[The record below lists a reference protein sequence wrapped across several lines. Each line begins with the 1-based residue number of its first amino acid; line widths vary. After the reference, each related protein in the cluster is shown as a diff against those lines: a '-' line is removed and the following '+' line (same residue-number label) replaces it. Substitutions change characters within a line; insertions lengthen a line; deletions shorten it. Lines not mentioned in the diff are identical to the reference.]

1 MEKNIPRVIV
11 IGAGFGGLRIAR
23 ALATAPVQV
32 ILIDRNNYH
41 LFQPLLYQVATAG
54 LAPEDIAHPIRRIL
68 HNQKNLDFHLAEVTR
83 VDLDRR
89 QVFTPEGALLY
100 DFIVLAVGGQTNF
113 YGLEQ
118 VKKAAFELKGLNDAI
133 AIRNHLLG
141 QFERAAHEP
150 DASSRQAMLTFVVV
164 GGGPTGVEC
173 AGALSELT
181 RLVLSK
187 DYPTINL
194 QDVRVVLLEA
204 GDHLLSGM
212 PHSLSEAAA
221 ETLWA
226 KHVEVRFGNAVTD
239 FDGKTIYLK
248 SSERLP
254 CHTLIWAAGVQAA
267 GLTQEIPVEKGRLG
281 QIKVTPSLQIPQHP
295 DAFVVG
301 DAAYLEDKNGQPLP
315 MVAPVALQEAS
326 LAAINI
332 RLILSG
338 QPPLNFTYQD
348 PGALATIGR
357 SAAVAHLGRWNFTG
371 FLAWITWLVVHILQL
386 IGFRNRLV
394 VLINWA
400 WEYIFYDRAVRLIF
414 PGGLEP
420 VSPGGKPAAT
430 PDSEHHL
437 MI

>member
-239 FDGKTIYLK
+239 FDGKAIYLK
-248 SSERLP
+248 SGERLP
-254 CHTLIWAAGVQAA
+254 CHTLIWAAGVKAA

-281 QIKVTPSLQIPQHP
+281 QIKVTPSLQVPQHP

-326 LAAINI
+326 LVAKNI

>member
-239 FDGKTIYLK
+239 FDGKAIYLK
-248 SSERLP
+248 SGERLP
-254 CHTLIWAAGVQAA
+254 CQTLIWAAGVKAA

-281 QIKVTPSLQIPQHP
+281 QIKVTPSLQVPQHP

-326 LAAINI
+326 LVAKNI